1 MKNHPLS
8 LQTVSVKI
16 CFLFILFLAPF
27 FSFAQLGK
35 YEFAGDT
42 ATNKNFYKV
51 TNQPA
56 HATFSRFRPY
66 GVNLT
71 LGKDAY
77 NTKSWVTKVIDY
89 SDYIEFSIT
98 VHSNYTLYLNQIQFE
113 SSRSDKGPTQGR
125 VAHNASG
132 NFTTNYH
139 DFTPNKSILQ
149 KTSWDF
155 TDIEIKQGDSVTF
168 RIYGLAAVEG
178 RGAYK
183 VDNVA
188 IYGYTIPQMSI
199 NEFHYANTST
209 TKTGFVEVIAPKD
222 FTELNTAT
230 LSLYNAEG
238 KVYDSYTLDKFSFLP
253 ESEYGDFKIY
263 YLDIPTGLVDG
274 TGGLSLSVEDHL
286 IQFISYGG
294 TITAVEEPAINTISE
309 NTGVEELAEDGAYN
323 SIALMPNMGKSQ
335 IPYSDTGEIIG
346 NWEKGMVNNNTKGYD
361 NTAPYQVLPVEL
373 IYFRAKTGNKD
384 VSLMWATATEIN
396 NKEFVIERSLD
407 NVSFRAI
414 GKVNGHGTTLQQQQY
429 QFQDLNPLGGTS
441 YYRLKQIDLDGAITY
456 SKLVA
461 VTLKELTTPMALYP
475 NPAADFINVSWGSSA
490 DGNDILVQVL
500 DLKGQIMYKQ
510 LHQFINKNKEL
521 NIALTNLPTG
531 SYYLVVT
538 KDGKREAKPFL
549 KR

>member
-1 MKNHPLS
+1 MKNHQLS
-8 LQTVSVKI
+8 LPIVSVTI

-42 ATNKNFYKV
+42 ATNKSFYQV

-56 HATFSRFRPY
+56 HATFSRFRPH

-77 NTKSWVTKVIDY
+77 NTKSWITKVIDY

-98 VHSNYTLYLNQIQFE
+98 VHSNYTLFLNQIQFE
-113 SSRSDKGPTQGR
+113 SSRSDKGPTQVR

-132 NFTTNYH
+132 NFTTDYL
-139 DFTPNKSILQ
+139 DFTPNNSILQ

-155 TDIEIKQGDSVTF
+155 TDIKIEQGDSVTF

-183 VDNVA
+183 IDNVA
-188 IYGYTIPQMSI
+188 LYGTTIPQMSI
-199 NEFHYANTST
+199 NEFHYANSAETQ
-209 TKTGFVEVIAPKD
+209 TGFVEVIAPKD

-230 LSLYNAEG
+230 LSLYNSEG
-238 KVYDSYTLDKFSFLP
+238 EVYDFYTLDKFKFLP
-253 ESEYGDFKIY
+253 DAVYGDLKFY
-263 YLDIPTGLVDG
+263 YLDIPKGLVDG
-274 TGGLSLSVEDHL
+274 NGGISLSVGNQL

-294 TITAVEEPAINTISE
+294 TITGVAAPAINVTSQDVGISE
-309 NTGVEELAEDGAYN
+309 SEKDGAYN
-323 SIALMPNMGKSQ
+323 SIALMPNLNRSSV
-335 IPYSDTGEIIG
+335 PFSADPVA
-346 NWEKGMVNNNTKGYD
+346 NWEKGTVDNNTKGYNNSD
-361 NTAPYQVLPVEL
+361 PYKVLPVEL
-373 IYFRAKTGNKD
+373 IYFQAKTGTKD
-384 VSLMWATATEIN
+384 VSLNWATATEIN

-429 QFQDLNPLGGTS
+429 QFMDLNPLGGTS
-441 YYRLKQIDLDGAITY
+441 YYRLKQIDMDGAFTY

-461 VTLKELTTPMALYP
+461 VTLKELITPMALYP
-475 NPAADFINVSWGSSA
+475 NPAADFINVSLGSSA
-490 DGNDILVQVL
+490 DNNEILVQVL
-500 DLKGQIMYKQ
+500 DLKGQVMYQQ
-510 LHQFINKNKEL
+510 LHQFVNKNKEL